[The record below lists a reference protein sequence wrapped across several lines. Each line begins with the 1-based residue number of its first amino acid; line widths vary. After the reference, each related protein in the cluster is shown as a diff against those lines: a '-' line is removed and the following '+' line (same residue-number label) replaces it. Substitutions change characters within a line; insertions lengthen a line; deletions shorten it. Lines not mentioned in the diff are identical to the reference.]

1 MAWGLETPTWSLS
14 RRGEEYGYKGRI
26 QQLPKA
32 NPTTG
37 RETHPIQQFR
47 KRIHL
52 PIRYIS
58 VLIRL
63 IRKIRVTM
71 LCFEPHSSLS
81 PRGTTFRI

>member
-14 RRGEEYGYKGRI
+14 RRGEEYGYKRRI

-58 VLIRL
+58 VLIRS
-63 IRKIRVTM
+63 IRKIPVTM
-71 LCFEPHSSLS
+71 FCFRARTS
-81 PRGTTFRI
+81 